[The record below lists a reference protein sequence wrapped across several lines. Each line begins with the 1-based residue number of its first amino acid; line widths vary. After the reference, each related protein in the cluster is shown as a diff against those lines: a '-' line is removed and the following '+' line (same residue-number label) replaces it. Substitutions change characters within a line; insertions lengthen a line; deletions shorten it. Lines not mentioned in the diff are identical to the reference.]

1 MAHAVLLDFVRAA
14 RGAGVRISTVETL
27 DGLRSADLVG
37 YGSRERLKLALSL
50 ALAKS
55 ADDKRLL
62 DETFERF
69 FTAANLAKLE
79 DDATDAD
86 ADEGAAPPVPPPPPG
101 GAAGEAGGSGG
112 GGGMAS
118 AESPLG
124 QTLMD
129 GDRNALALA
138 MAQAADATRLADIRL
153 FTQRGLFGRRLY
165 LAMGGEA
172 LDMEI
177 IRREDAS
184 APDEQALAAE
194 LRRRR
199 QVLRDEIREAVQRQY
214 LLSAAQANRELREE
228 MIREASLATLGEFR
242 NVDAVV
248 RRMARKLATR
258 HARRRR
264 IERRGVLDVRRT
276 LARNVRHD
284 GILFETRWR
293 TKRIDRPQLLVVC
306 DVSRSVQA
314 HARFLLMLLYG
325 LVDVMPRIRAFAFS
339 ARLGEVTN
347 WYRELEFAE
356 AASRTLAQWGL
367 GSTDYGAAFE
377 TLEEL
382 CLDAVDQRTTLII
395 LGDARSNDSEPRVDI
410 LRRFAARA
418 RQVIWLN
425 PEHPGRWGSGDSV
438 MPRYRP
444 HCTVAEQ
451 VRTLADLERVI
462 ERVLKRR

>member
-69 FTAANLAKLE
+69 FTAANLAKL
-79 DDATDAD
+79 DDDGSAADDAD
-86 ADEGAAPPVPPPPPG
+86 ANPPPVPPPPPG

-124 QTLMD
+124 RTLMD

-138 MAQAADATRLADIRL
+138 MAQAADGTRLADIRL

-184 APDEQALAAE
+184 EPGEQALAAE